1 MQGTLAYNIIVGL
14 IDYAQGNLLID
25 TCVKMLI
32 ILNYNISYKYTQ
44 FNTISHTT
52 RFEVWCCH
60 YISHIINH
68 FIYWRAMSDVIVI
81 QVTFMP
87 LILVYEECILH
98 SWRNDCK
105 IHFIMKSNLNLQIL
119 VVKLR
124 YISVRPSFWKAY
136 CI

>member
-52 RFEVWCCH
+52 RFE
-60 YISHIINH
+60 
-68 FIYWRAMSDVIVI
+68 D
-81 QVTFMP
+81 
-87 LILVYEECILH
+87 L
-98 SWRNDCK
+98 
-105 IHFIMKSNLNLQIL
+105 
-119 VVKLR
+119 
-124 YISVRPSFWKAY
+124 
-136 CI
+136 